1 MLTLGRELRARA
13 VLLGAFVG
21 AIWAT
26 ELVDLLFLRGGLDY
40 LGIRPRDTSWLWGIL
55 LAPFLHGGMPHL
67 LANTGPLLI
76 LGGLVLLRRRLDY
89 VIVTVIVTLVGGF
102 AVWLLAPR
110 NTVHLGASGVA
121 FGYLG
126 YLIARTWFE
135 RSLTSLAIALVA
147 GFLYSGALF
156 GVLPGQRGVSW
167 EGHLFGLIAGG
178 ATGAVVKRPE
188 KRLPAGDPYAR
199 YRPPTRSPVS

>member
-1 MLTLGRELRARA
+1 MRLVAQEVRAR
-13 VLLGAFVG
+13 VGLLLGFVG
-21 AIWAT
+21 LLWVV
-26 ELVDLLFLRGGLDY
+26 ELADLLFLGGGLDY
-40 LGIRPRDTSWLWGIL
+40 LGIRPRDPSWLWGIP
-55 LAPFLHGGMPHL
+55 LAPFLHGGLRHL
-67 LANTGPLLI
+67 IANTAPLLI

-89 VIVTVIVTLVGGF
+89 VLVTVIVALAGGF
-102 AVWLLAPR
+102 GVWLFAPR

-167 EGHLFGLIAGG
+167 EGHLFGLVAGG
-178 ATGAVVKRPE
+178 VTGAVVKRPE
-188 KRLPAGDPYAR
+188 RRIGDPYAR
-199 YRPPTRSPVS
+199 YRRPVSSTS

>member
-1 MLTLGRELRARA
+1 MWVVAQEVRARA
-13 VLLGAFVG
+13 ALLLGFVG
-21 AIWAT
+21 TIWVV
-26 ELVDLLFLRGGLDY
+26 ELIDLLFLGGGLDF
-40 LGIRPRDTSWLWGIL
+40 LGIRPRNTSWLWGIV
-55 LAPFLHGGMPHL
+55 LAPFLHGGLPHL
-67 LANTGPLLI
+67 LANTAPLLI

-89 VIVTVIVTLVGGF
+89 VLVTVIVALVGGF
-102 AVWLLAPR
+102 GVWLFAPP

-135 RSLTSLAIALVA
+135 RSLISLAIALVA
-147 GFLYSGALF
+147 GFLYSGALL

-178 ATGAVVKRPE
+178 AGGAVVKRPE
-188 KRLPAGDPYAR
+188 KRLLGP
-199 YRPPTRSPVS
+199 

>member
-1 MLTLGRELRARA
+1 MRFLAQEVRARA
-13 VLLGAFVG
+13 ALLLGFVG
-21 AIWAT
+21 TLWAV
-26 ELVDLLFLRGGLDY
+26 ELVDLLVFRGGLDF
-40 LGIRPRDTSWLWGIL
+40 LGIRPRNTEWLWGIV
-55 LAPFLHGGMPHL
+55 LAPFLHGGLPHL
-67 LANTGPLLI
+67 IANTAPLLV

-89 VIVTVIVTLVGGF
+89 VLVTVIVTLVGGF
-102 AVWLLAPR
+102 GVWLFAPR

-147 GFLYSGALF
+147 GFLYSGALL

-167 EGHLFGLIAGG
+167 EGHLFGLLAGG
-178 ATGAVVKRPE
+178 ATGAVVKKPE
-188 KRLPAGDPYAR
+188 KRVEDPLAR
-199 YRPPTRSPVS
+199 YRRPISSLS

>member
-1 MLTLGRELRARA
+1 MRLLAQEVRARA
-13 VLLGAFVG
+13 ALLLGFVG
-21 AIWAT
+21 AIWAV

-40 LGIRPRDTSWLWGIL
+40 LGIRPRDTAWLWGIA

-67 LANTGPLLI
+67 LANTAPLLI
-76 LGGLVLLRRRLDY
+76 LGGLVLLRRRVDY
-89 VIVTVIVTLVGGF
+89 VLVTVIVALVGGF
-102 AVWLLAPR
+102 GVWLFAPR

-147 GFLYSGALF
+147 GFLYSGALL

-167 EGHLFGLIAGG
+167 EGHLFGLLAGG
-178 ATGAVVKRPE
+178 ATGAFVKRPE
-188 KRLPAGDPYAR
+188 KRVVEDSLAR
-199 YRPPTRSPVS
+199 YRKPTRTPA